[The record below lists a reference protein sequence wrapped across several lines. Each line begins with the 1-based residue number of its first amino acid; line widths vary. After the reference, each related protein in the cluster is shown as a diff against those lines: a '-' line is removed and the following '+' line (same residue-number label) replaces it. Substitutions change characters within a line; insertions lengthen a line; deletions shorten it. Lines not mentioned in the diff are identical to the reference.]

1 MATRDL
7 DPLQTPDRPDEA
19 FETSWRRA
27 FRRRLLMI
35 GVVFLV
41 WTAGI
46 QARLVFLQ
54 VVYHP
59 AYLEQANDQHLRVF
73 EPAAKRGDV
82 LDRNGDVLAYS
93 VDADTI
99 AVNPRVVRD
108 ATQTVTALCQVFR
121 DCSADERAEL
131 IKNIGNS
138 KGVFAFVRRG
148 VAPGIGARVAALKL
162 PGVEIRTE
170 SRRYYPNK
178 ELGAHL
184 LGFVGRDNNGLGGI
198 EQAYDLTVRGRKGR
212 VLMLT
217 DARHKSM
224 ESRVELEAT
233 AGASLELTIDKYLQ
247 HIAERE
253 LRAGVEKHRAGA
265 GTLIAI
271 DPSTGEILALAN
283 YPPFNP
289 NTPGAFDADLRRN
302 RAVQE
307 IYEPGSTFKIV
318 TAAAAIEEKILKPE
332 DLIDTAP
339 GFIKLPGRNPI
350 HDEHYYGAQMTFHDV
365 IVKSSNVGAIRAG
378 WKIGAERLNRYVRR
392 FGFGEIHA
400 PDFRGV
406 SGGIVGRPE
415 NLGESGLAS
424 VSMGYQIAVTPMQ
437 MAAATAAVANGGTL
451 FEPHLVRAIIRDG
464 VRQEIAPK
472 ALREA
477 ISPSTAA
484 ALTTIM
490 EGVVT
495 DGTAKAAKIAGYQVA
510 GKTGTAQKIINGGYS
525 SSNHVGSFTGFVP
538 SRRPALAVLVVIDDP
553 KSGGY
558 YGGVV
563 AAPVF
568 QKFSE
573 AAMRHLGIP
582 PSINP
587 TTPLVVQANAA
598 LPARYRGQVR
608 GETSGAVQ
616 IDGQGMMPDVM
627 GLGARD
633 ATRVLLQFGLTV
645 RSLGDGVVV
654 AQSPQ
659 PGEPISV
666 GGVGQLQLD
675 RPRPSPP
682 GGGRQ

>member
-19 FETSWRRA
+19 FEASWRRA

-35 GVVFLV
+35 GVAFAL

-59 AYLEQANDQHLRVF
+59 AYLEQANDQQMRVF

-108 ATQTVTALCQVFR
+108 AAKTVAALCQVFR
-121 DCSADERAEL
+121 DCSAEERATL
-131 IKNIGNS
+131 IKNISNTRRA
-138 KGVFAFVRRG
+138 FAFVRRG
-148 VAPGIGARVAALKL
+148 VAPGVGARVAALEL
-162 PGVEIRTE
+162 PGVEIRKE

-178 ELGAHL
+178 DLAAHL
-184 LGFVGRDNNGLGGI
+184 LGFVGRDNDGLGGI
-198 EQAYDLTVRGRKGR
+198 EAAYESTVRGKKGR

-253 LRAGVEKHRAGA
+253 LRAGVEKHRAAA

-271 DPSTGEILALAN
+271 DPSTGEILAQAN
-283 YPPFNP
+283 YPSFNP
-289 NTPGAFDADLRRN
+289 NAQGGIDPELRRN

-307 IYEPGSTFKIV
+307 VYEPGSTFKIV
-318 TAAAAIEEKILKPE
+318 TAAAAIEEKIYKAE
-332 DLIDTAP
+332 DLIETAP
-339 GFIKLPGRNPI
+339 GFIKLPGRKPI
-350 HDEHYYGAQMTFHDV
+350 EDTHYYGAQMTFHDV

-378 WKIGAERLNRYVRR
+378 WKIGAERLNRYIRR

-406 SGGIVGRPE
+406 SGGMVWRPE
-415 NLGESGLAS
+415 DLDESGLAS
-424 VSMGYQIAVTPMQ
+424 VSMGYQISVTPMQ

-451 FEPHLVRAIIRDG
+451 YEPHLVRAIIRDG
-464 VRQEIAPK
+464 VREEIAPK

-490 EGVVT
+490 ESVVT
-495 DGTAKAAKIAGYQVA
+495 DGTAKTAAIAGYQVA
-510 GKTGTAQKIINGGYS
+510 GKTGTAQKIINGAYS
-525 SSNHVGSFTGFVP
+525 DGNHVGSFTGFVP
-538 SRRPALAVLVVIDDP
+538 SRRPALAVLVVVDDP
-553 KSGGY
+553 RTGGY

-563 AAPVF
+563 AAPIF

-598 LPARYRGQVR
+598 LPARYRGQAR
-608 GETSGAVQ
+608 REDTRAVQ
-616 IDGQGMMPDVM
+616 INGQTLMPDVM

-654 AQSPQ
+654 AQSPEA
-659 PGEPISV
+659 GEPIST
-666 GGVGQLQLD
+666 GGVGKLQLD
-675 RPRPSPP
+675 RPRPPSS

>member
-1 MATRDL
+1 MSTPDL
-7 DPLQTPDRPDEA
+7 DPLQTPEHPDEA
-19 FETSWRRA
+19 FEATWRRA
-27 FRRRLLMI
+27 FRRRLLII
-35 GVVFLV
+35 GVAFAV
-41 WTAGI
+41 WPAGI

-59 AYLEQANDQHLRVF
+59 AYLEQANDQQMRIF

-82 LDRNGDVLAYS
+82 LDRNGDVLAFS

-108 ATQTVTALCQVFR
+108 AAKTIDTLCKEFR
-121 DCSADERAEL
+121 DCTDAERTEL
-131 IKNIGNS
+131 IRTISNA
-138 KGVFAFVRRG
+138 KGAFAFVRRG
-148 VAPGIGARVAALKL
+148 VAPGVGARVASLKL
-162 PGVEIRTE
+162 PGVEIRKE

-178 ELGAHL
+178 QLGAHL

-198 EQAYDLTVRGRKGR
+198 EQAYDSTVRGKKGR

-217 DARHKSM
+217 DARHNSM

-253 LRAGVEKHRAGA
+253 LRAGVEKHRAAA

-271 DPSTGEILALAN
+271 DPFTGEILALAN

-318 TAAAAIEEKILKPE
+318 TAAAAIEEKLIAPE

-350 HDEHYYGAQMTFHDV
+350 HDEHYYGAQMRFHDV

-451 FEPHLVRAIIRDG
+451 YEPRLVRAIIRDG
-464 VRQEIAPK
+464 VREEIAPK

-477 ISPSTAA
+477 ISSSTAA

-510 GKTGTAQKIINGGYS
+510 GKTGTAQKIINNQYS

-538 SRRPALAVLVVIDDP
+538 SRRPALAVLVVVDDP
-553 KSGGY
+553 RTGGY

-563 AAPVF
+563 AAPIF

-598 LPARYRGQVR
+598 LPARYTGQMP
-608 GETSGAVQ
+608 GDNSGAIQ
-616 IDGQGMMPDVM
+616 INGQMLMPDVM

-645 RSLGDGVVV
+645 RSLGVGVVV

-659 PGEPISV
+659 PGEPIST
-666 GGVGQLQLD
+666 GGVGRLQLD
-675 RPRPSPP
+675 RPLLAPPS
-682 GGGRQ
+682 GGRQ

>member
-19 FETSWRRA
+19 FEASWRRA
-27 FRRRLLMI
+27 FRRRLMMI
-35 GVVFLV
+35 GLVFVV

-108 ATQTVTALCQVFR
+108 AGKLVATLCQVFR
-121 DCSADERAEL
+121 DCSAEERADL
-131 IKNIGNS
+131 IKTIGNS
-138 KGVFAFVRRG
+138 KGAFAFVRRG
-148 VAPGIGARVAALKL
+148 VAPGVGARVAALKL
-162 PGVEIRTE
+162 PGVEIRKE

-178 ELGAHL
+178 ELAAHL

-198 EQAYDLTVRGRKGR
+198 EAAYESTVRGKKGR

-217 DARHKSM
+217 DARHNSM

-247 HIAERE
+247 YIAERE
-253 LRAGVEKHRAGA
+253 LRAGVEKHNAVA
-265 GTLIAI
+265 GTLIAL
-271 DPSTGEILALAN
+271 DPTTGEILALAN
-283 YPPFNP
+283 YPSFNP
-289 NTPGAFDADLRRN
+289 NAPSGADPSFQRN
-302 RAVQE
+302 RAVQD
-307 IYEPGSTFKIV
+307 IYDPGSTFKIV
-318 TAAAAIEEKILKPE
+318 TAAAAIEEKILTPE
-332 DLIDTAP
+332 DLIETAP
-339 GFIKLPGRNPI
+339 GYIKLPGRDRI
-350 HDEHYYGAQMTFHDV
+350 DDEHYYGAHMTFHDV

-378 WKIGAERLNRYVRR
+378 WKVGAERLNRYVRR

-406 SGGIVGRPE
+406 TGGIVTPPE
-415 NLGESGLAS
+415 RLGESGLAS
-424 VSMGYQIAVTPMQ
+424 VSMGYQIGVTPLQ

-451 FEPHLVRAIIRDG
+451 YEPHLVRAIIRDG
-464 VRQEIAPK
+464 VREEVAPK

-477 ISPSTAA
+477 ISASTAA

-495 DGTAKAAKIAGYQVA
+495 DGTAKSAKIAGYQVA
-510 GKTGTAQKIINGGYS
+510 GKTGTAQKIINGLYS
-525 SSNHVGSFTGFVP
+525 DGHHVGSFTGFVP
-538 SRRPALAVLVVIDDP
+538 SRRPALTVLVVVDDP
-553 KSGGY
+553 RTGGY

-563 AAPVF
+563 AAPIF
-568 QKFSE
+568 QKFAES
-573 AAMRHLGIP
+573 AMRHLGIP

-598 LPARYRGQVR
+598 LPARYSGRARGNDAL
-608 GETSGAVQ
+608 AVQ
-616 IDGQGMMPDVM
+616 VDGSVLMPDVM

-645 RSLGDGVVV
+645 RSQGDGVVV
-654 AQSPQ
+654 GQHPQ
-659 PGEPISV
+659 PGTPISA

-675 RPRPSPP
+675 RPRHTPA